1 VREAPTLSEFL
12 IAELRAAH
20 DLNTPEGRAGFL
32 VASRAHFE
40 KLTAPALRLQLLR
53 EFADLARVSTEDVEK
68 LVQPNKPRTYH
79 APAPARSQARPA
91 QSHEWKLLA
100 YVTAFP
106 AVAAE
111 FDFSGID
118 AGTEEGQV
126 LAEVTRWCRT
136 DAAAAKSADAMLIE
150 RFQEEP
156 YADFLFHA
164 QAYVLQLKLTQEEA
178 REQILQE
185 LRKLDIRRKK
195 LERDELLQRLQK
207 GVLSK
212 EEHVRYGT
220 MIAEIKQL
228 EQKLASDG
236 QT

>member
-1 VREAPTLSEFL
+1 VGCE
-12 IAELRAAH
+12 AAH
-20 DLNTPEGRAGFL
+20 KVGYMQVILAEHGVADSGEVEHVRDVGDDERDVFAGEQHGAEERDGEGKDASHGPERDEG
-32 VASRAHFE
+32 
-40 KLTAPALRLQLLR
+40 Q
-53 EFADLARVSTEDVEK
+53 RVG
-68 LVQPNKPRTYH
+68 
-79 APAPARSQARPA
+79 
-91 QSHEWKLLA
+91 EWKLLA

-118 AGTEEGQV
+118 AATEEGQV
-126 LAEVTRWCRT
+126 LAEVARWCRS

-207 GVLSK
+207 GALSK